1 MGPPSETESLLWKWI
16 TTIIGSRSK
25 DYDDDKS
32 GPLLATRDE
41 QQKVATS
48 FNIVIRRR
56 EIFYRVLE
64 LLLCVCVCRVEGG
77 KCRRKIIRNI
87 VHTVLL

>member
-1 MGPPSETESLLWKWI
+1 MWKWI

-25 DYDDDKS
+25 DDDDKS

-56 EIFYRVLE
+56 EIFYRALE
-64 LLLCVCVCRVEGG
+64 LLCVCVCRVEGG